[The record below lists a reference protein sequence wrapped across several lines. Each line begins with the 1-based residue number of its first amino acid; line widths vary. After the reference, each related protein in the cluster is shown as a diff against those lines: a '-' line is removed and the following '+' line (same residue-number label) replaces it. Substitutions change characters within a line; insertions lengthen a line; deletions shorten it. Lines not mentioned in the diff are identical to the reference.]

1 MIIAHKK
8 IHQVTM
14 NDSLITS
21 WTQTW
26 KRKRRRRRINYQDS
40 QSLIQNTLLL
50 LMILLNLIHPQVSA
64 VTMIHTATS
73 SSYHVLN
80 QEANK
85 KEWKESNHGPTTNIN
100 MIQMPS
106 SVRVEFP
113 GHTIGDNYRSESSS
127 ASFFQSV
134 DSDGDGTIGK
144 SELSKFLEQQIGG
157 SAFDEVAEIEKEV
170 GSMMKK
176 MDLNEDGSLDYN
188 KDVLTHWMSLEA
200 LLTVDEVAEW
210 VVHAVQ
216 LPEEV
221 GSLFRQ
227 HYVTGSD
234 FPELVDNEG
243 IALKDEVGITKESY
257 RKKIM
262 RLVRA
267 KMLGIGSPP
276 EQVQVEEIDVESCST
291 IRLKW
296 NKPDAS
302 GFPVHKY
309 RIMRRQR
316 GGANTEDDNNYSL
329 SSTLAS
335 VNHGKAMTS
344 EGTCAKRDGLKEG
357 HGNNFYQQFRNAL
370 IKAPDHVIASEES
383 CGVVN
388 PVCPIVTTHVS
399 SSGWRTVYDGSE
411 LEFIDTGLKPG
422 EGYIYRIQAWNG
434 AGKSMWTVVDTS
446 EEWKNRGCD
455 KKETRK
461 RRMSRALPN
470 ETTDL
475 LIDSEIESK
484 SKHTLLSILY
494 MFFMT
499 VSSWSKVILNVVL
512 TLLAVNTAIMKI
524 RRASLHS
531 TASKLDPVFP
541 WLWEGMN
548 SMFRLITGHD
558 IITFFTT
565 HQHQASKNHDV
576 AVKSVGL
583 NGYKESPGMK
593 KQLSRNI
600 SDPTKRPVHV
610 PDNTRRTQSERIL
623 IKSPSLEHMN
633 GKVTKDADT
642 RKETARSLSR
652 EKSNLFIRGKSSKS
666 PRAKK
671 KDIALQQPD
680 VSSTLEP
687 SDVVPENQTA
697 FNDEGIMSDNV
708 KRRMNPRF
716 KFRSWKKDSKMTV
729 SPTESERSISHS
741 MEVDPTDAIKIDES
755 SHSCSQNNQDED
767 ESTQSSIIYD
777 HNLCNCCGKSFKF
790 PKRCRHNC
798 ARCGS
803 AFCHKH
809 GKTTHP
815 NFISCKVPGDCIC
828 NRCLMK

>member
-1 MIIAHKK
+1 
-8 IHQVTM
+8 M
-14 NDSLITS
+14 NLIQETLSLIT
-21 WTQTW
+21 TNTPNIL
-26 KRKRRRRRINYQDS
+26 INEQ
-40 QSLIQNTLLL
+40 
-50 LMILLNLIHPQVSA
+50 
-64 VTMIHTATS
+64 
-73 SSYHVLN
+73 
-80 QEANK
+80 NK
-85 KEWKESNHGPTTNIN
+85 KSSNESNNREKSTVNQN
-100 MIQMPS
+100 VIQMPS

-127 ASFFQSV
+127 ASFFNSV

-144 SELSKFLEQQIGG
+144 LELSKFLEQQIGG
-157 SAFDEVAEIEKEV
+157 SAFDEVAEIEQEV
-170 GSMMKK
+170 GTMMKK

-188 KDVLTHWMSLEA
+188 KDVLTHWMALET

-216 LPEEV
+216 LPSEI

-234 FPELVDNEG
+234 FPELVDKDG
-243 IALKDEVGITKESY
+243 VALKDEVGITKESY

-276 EQVQVEEIDVESCST
+276 EQVQVEEMDVESCST

-296 NKPDAS
+296 NKPVAS

-316 GGANTEDDNNYSL
+316 GGANLEEEEEEEQQQQQHHNGAHGNTNVNHPDSL
-329 SSTLAS
+329 PTLAPPS
-335 VNHGKAMTS
+335 QEGNTRSS

-357 HGNNFYQQFRNAL
+357 HGNLYHQFRNAL
-370 IKAPDHVIASEES
+370 IKAPDQLNTSDKS
-383 CGVVN
+383 CAIVN
-388 PVCPIVTTHVS
+388 PVCPLITAPLS

-422 EGYIYRIQAWNG
+422 AGYIYRIQAWNG
-434 AGKSMWTVVDTS
+434 AGKSVWTVVDTS

-455 KKETRK
+455 KREARPRKITR
-461 RRMSRALPN
+461 SLPN
-470 ETTDL
+470 DTTDL
-475 LIDSEIESK
+475 PIDLEVESK
-484 SKHTLLSILY
+484 SKPTLLSMLY
-494 MFFMT
+494 TFFMII
-499 VSSWSKVILNVVL
+499 SSWSKVILNVVL

-541 WLWEGMN
+541 WLWESIN
-548 SMFRLITGHD
+548 SLFRLVTGHD

-565 HQHQASKNHDV
+565 QQHQASKNHDV

-583 NGYKESPGMK
+583 NGYKESPVVK
-593 KQLSRNI
+593 KSLSRNS
-600 SDPTKRPVHV
+600 SDPSKRPSLNV
-610 PDNTRRTQSERIL
+610 PNHTRRTQSERIL
-623 IKSPSLEHMN
+623 IKSPSLEQVN
-633 GKVTKDADT
+633 DITNKNVDSK
-642 RKETARSLSR
+642 KEKSRSLSR
-652 EKSNLFIRGKSSKS
+652 EKSNIFTRGKSSKS
-666 PRAKK
+666 PKARKNDTTPRQPNASSAFETS
-671 KDIALQQPD
+671 DIVPQFQTVLNNEDP
-680 VSSTLEP
+680 E
-687 SDVVPENQTA
+687 PEN
-697 FNDEGIMSDNV
+697 M
-708 KRRMNPRF
+708 KRRMSPRF
-716 KFRSWKKDSKMTV
+716 KFRSWKKDSKNTF
-729 SPTESERSISHS
+729 SQTESERSISHFTELDS
-741 MEVDPTDAIKIDES
+741 SDPFKIDES
-755 SHSCSQNNQDED
+755 SHSCVYNNKDED
-767 ESTQSSIIYD
+767 ESTQGSIIYD

-815 NFISCKVPGDCIC
+815 NFISCKVPGDCLC